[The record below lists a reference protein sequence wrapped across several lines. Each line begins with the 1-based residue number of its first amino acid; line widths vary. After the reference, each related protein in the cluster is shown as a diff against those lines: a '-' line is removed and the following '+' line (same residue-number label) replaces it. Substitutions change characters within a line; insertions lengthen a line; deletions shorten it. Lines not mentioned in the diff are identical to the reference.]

1 MYDTYPPYL
10 EWRLIQPENTY
21 LNVSE
26 PHQMGK
32 YMAVTHLFVSILAIW
47 TGGVA
52 KKKLTLLV
60 STSLQSYCMSKAT
73 VSEEYISSLMS
84 FSSSELASSE
94 SESDSW
100 ATTSGSQPAS

>member
-60 STSLQSYCMSKAT
+60 STRKKTDIVGKYKLA
-73 VSEEYISSLMS
+73 
-84 FSSSELASSE
+84 ELLHE
-94 SESDSW
+94 Q
-100 ATTSGSQPAS
+100 GYRF